1 MTWTNFLMDIAP
13 IHGEH
18 WTRPTR
24 PRPIIQPEKVQD
36 TYEQAKDS
44 FLIVRDSLLKLENE
58 VTDTA
63 SAAIQP
69 GMVDM
74 GNGSSSSLLLTVVV
88 VAAALAL
95 CLAAAI
101 LYRRRLATM

>member
-1 MTWTNFLMDIAP
+1 MNWTNFMLDIAP
-13 IHGEH
+13 VHGEH
-18 WTRPTR
+18 WTRPH
-24 PRPIIQPEKVQD
+24 RPIIRPEKVQD

-101 LYRRRLATM
+101 LYRRRLASA